1 MEFCSVVLFFS
12 FSHHTI
18 VLPQLQV
25 SNNYQKVWV
34 WYFMQLLIAP
44 PPLPMLMDKVKVG
57 HKIQSKQG
65 WAKMVRVCR
74 VLWSIL

>member
-1 MEFCSVVLFFS
+1 MKDRHGVLLSCLFVFS
-12 FSHHTI
+12 FVFFHHTI

-44 PPLPMLMDKVKVG
+44 PPSHVNG
-57 HKIQSKQG
+57 HGQGGSQDSKQAG
-65 WAKMVRVCR
+65 VGKNGKSV
-74 VLWSIL
+74 